1 VPTLT
6 FQVLYCFFVIEHER
20 RRILHFH
27 VTRHPTSTWIV
38 QQLREAFLEADPYR
52 YMILDRDAK
61 FNAEVFEFLKT
72 IRLQPKRTSVQ
83 APWQNGIAERWVGSI
98 RREFLDQVI
107 PRNERHLRRL
117 LRDYVNYHHEDR
129 IHDALRKD
137 SPNRRPLELKP
148 SPTATVTSDTRLGG
162 LHHRY
167 GWREAA

>member
-1 VPTLT
+1 MGVVSVSLKETAVALN
-6 FQVLYCFFVIEHER
+6 R
-20 RRILHFH
+20 
-27 VTRHPTSTWIV
+27 
-38 QQLREAFLEADPYR
+38 LRLCPISLWSD
-52 YMILDRDAK
+52 LDRDAK

-117 LRDYVNYHHEDR
+117 LRDYVSYHHEDR

-137 SPNRRPLELKP
+137 
-148 SPTATVTSDTRLGG
+148 
-162 LHHRY
+162 
-167 GWREAA
+167 